1 MSAPGFNSF
10 FPGMQAPIWYP
21 PIESRWIITILI
33 VLIAS
38 LYKRFNPTILK
49 AFKNPIV
56 FFIISL
62 MALSSYK
69 LGFPP
74 GAFAILFLLL
84 IVWSSQITNREEGY
98 LNASNTID
106 WVTNSQRWFVEKVLK
121 ERPLAIQ
128 EKSVDTLPIQ
138 STSSQSGSSVGNT

>member
-1 MSAPGFNSF
+1 MNPF

-21 PIESRWIITILI
+21 PIESRWIITIII

-38 LYKRFNPTILK
+38 MYNRFNPAILK
-49 AFKNPIV
+49 VFKNPIV

-74 GAFAILFLLL
+74 GAFAIVFLLL
-84 IVWSSQITNREEGY
+84 IVWSSQITKQEEGY

-121 ERPLAIQ
+121 ERPVAIQ